1 MEAQFGGSALNQKT
15 ILNHP
20 VGLFVLFFTE
30 MWERFSYYGMRAILV
45 LFLTS
50 SIMNDGWA
58 WSNEDALQLYGL
70 YTGLVY
76 LTPILGGFLADK
88 FLGYR
93 NATVLGALIMTLG
106 HASMALE
113 TFTDSFFYLGLVL
126 LIIGNGFFKPNISSI
141 VGQLYKDG
149 DKRKDGGYTIFYMGI
164 NAGAFLGILL
174 CGYIGEKVGWH
185 LGFGLAGIFMF
196 FGMLQFWFAQ
206 KIFGDIGITPKKLAE
221 AQPADKDPKLNQGFS
236 KVEIDRLIVIVV
248 FSIFTI
254 FFWWA
259 FEQAG
264 GSMTIF
270 AKDFTQRT
278 LFGDASSIFKIANTI
293 ITLVP
298 MVVLTIV
305 LYGLFSK
312 MLSNFMLSNLFLGAS
327 FAIIWGIVIWM
338 IVREFSETATEIPAS
353 WFSVLN
359 SLYIILLAPL
369 FSKIWASKFNP
380 SGPVKFAIG
389 LILLG
394 TGFAFLA
401 FGAWGIPLGAEQA
414 SVSIVW
420 LILAYLFHTMGE
432 LCVSPVGLSYVSK
445 LAPIKLVG
453 LMFGFWFV
461 CSAVANYLG
470 GKTGSYIDKI
480 SEAYGLSNFFLIFF
494 VIPVLAG
501 ILMIV
506 LKPILIEKMHGI
518 D

>member
-76 LTPILGGFLADK
+76 LTPILGGFFADK

-106 HASMALE
+106 HASMAME
-113 TFTDSFFYLGLVL
+113 SFTDSFFYLGLVL

-206 KIFGDIGITPKKLAE
+206 KIFGDIGIPPKKLAE

-236 KVEIDRLIVIVV
+236 KVEIDRLTVIVV

-278 LFGDASSIFKIANTI
+278 LVGDASSIFKIANTI

-312 MLSNFMLSNLFLGAS
+312 MLRNFVLSNLFLGAS
-327 FAIIWGIVIWM
+327 FAIIWSIVIWM
-338 IVREFSETATEIPAS
+338 IVREFSVTATEIPAS

-380 SGPVKFAIG
+380 SGPIKFAIG

-506 LKPILIEKMHGI
+506 LKPILIRKMHGI

>member
-58 WSNEDALQLYGL
+58 WSNEDALELYGL

-106 HASMALE
+106 HASMAFE
-113 TFTDSFFYLGLVL
+113 AFTDSFFYLGLAL

-196 FGMLQFWFAQ
+196 FGMLQFWYAQ
-206 KIFGDIGITPKKLAE
+206 KIFGNIGLTPKKQAE
-221 AQPADKDPKLNQGFS
+221 VQPANEHQNAKKGFTNI
-236 KVEIDRLIVIVV
+236 EIDRLIVIVV

-278 LFGDASSIFKIANTI
+278 LVGDASDIFKLANTV

-298 MVVLTIV
+298 MIVLTIV

-312 MLSNFMLSNLFLGAS
+312 MLSNFMLSNFFLGVS
-327 FAIIWGIVIWM
+327 FALIWGIVVWM
-338 IVREFSETATEIPAS
+338 IVREFSVTATEIPAS

-369 FSKIWASKFNP
+369 FSKIWTSKFNP
-380 SGPVKFAIG
+380 SGPIKFAIG

-432 LCVSPVGLSYVSK
+432 LCISPVGLSYVSK

-494 VIPVLAG
+494 LIPILAG
-501 ILMIV
+501 ILMI
-506 LKPILIEKMHGI
+506 LLNPILIKKMHGI

>member
-76 LTPILGGFLADK
+76 LTPIFGGFFADK

-113 TFTDSFFYLGLVL
+113 SFTDSFFYLGLVL

-221 AQPADKDPKLNQGFS
+221 AQPADKDPKINQGFS

-278 LFGDASSIFKIANTI
+278 LVGDASSIFKIANTI

-312 MLSNFMLSNLFLGAS
+312 MLRNFVLSNLFLGAS
-327 FAIIWGIVIWM
+327 FAIIWSIVIWM
-338 IVREFSETATEIPAS
+338 IVREFSVTATEIPAS

-380 SGPVKFAIG
+380 SGPIKFAIG

-480 SEAYGLSNFFLIFF
+480 SEAYGLSNFFLIFV

-506 LKPILIEKMHGI
+506 LKPILIRKMHGI